1 MAKRS
6 LLIAPRLTLPTKPVK
21 KRRQRRSHRQTI
33 VTCLRVLVC
42 SLVALDVGNMA
53 FWYLAAWPVYR
64 IVAFV
69 VLFILWSNC
78 ASATTRHKTKHAWDT
93 LGTATMQAVRAAP
106 RRQSALVE
114 PARLEDTATYLHAL
128 KVELVGYENMQ
139 TDRLYD
145 TVPDD
150 TRYRDLICHTE
161 TAPIG

>member
-1 MAKRS
+1 MARRS
-6 LLIAPRLTLPTKPVK
+6 LLIAPRLTLPAKPMK
-21 KRRQRRSHRQTI
+21 KHRAGRSRAQTVATWARI
-33 VTCLRVLVC
+33 LVC
-42 SLVALDVGNMA
+42 SLIALDLGNMA
-53 FWYLAAWPVYR
+53 FWYLAPWPVYR

-106 RRQSALVE
+106 RRQASL
-114 PARLEDTATYLHAL
+114 PAQGEDTATYLHAL
-128 KVELVGYENMQ
+128 KVEIVGYENMQ